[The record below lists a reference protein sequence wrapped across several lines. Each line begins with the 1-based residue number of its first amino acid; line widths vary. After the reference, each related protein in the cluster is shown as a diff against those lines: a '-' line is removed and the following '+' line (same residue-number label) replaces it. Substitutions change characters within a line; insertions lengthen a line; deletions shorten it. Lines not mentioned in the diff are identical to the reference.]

1 MWSCGAVSGPGL
13 ELAIRVRHDDGLL
26 GCSWASLPC
35 AKIMWPKK
43 YQMLGKKITREM
55 FSKIVSGSICLKLV
69 LKFHCKKTCGM
80 GAGRKLKTHRRN
92 QRWADKAYKKSH
104 LGNEWKKPFAGSSH
118 AKGIVLEK
126 MYAWTTLMLNFIT
139 HAFLT

>member
-1 MWSCGAVSGPGL
+1 
-13 ELAIRVRHDDGLL
+13 
-26 GCSWASLPC
+26 
-35 AKIMWPKK
+35 
-43 YQMLGKKITREM
+43 
-55 FSKIVSGSICLKLV
+55 
-69 LKFHCKKTCGM
+69 M

-126 MYAWTTLMLNFIT
+126 MYVRYGNDLCFYYLVLYVLRLRCVASVV
-139 HAFLT
+139 